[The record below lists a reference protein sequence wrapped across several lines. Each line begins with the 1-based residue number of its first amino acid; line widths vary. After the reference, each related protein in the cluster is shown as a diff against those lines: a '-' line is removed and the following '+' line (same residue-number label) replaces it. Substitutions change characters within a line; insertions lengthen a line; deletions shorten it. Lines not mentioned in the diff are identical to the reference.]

1 MEQPGLPFGLIQ
13 SLIAMK
19 KTKNKV
25 VNQYTE
31 EILQKK
37 TVVELREIIQEKGLK
52 ATSKMRKA
60 DLIALILGEKEV
72 SVLDDAT
79 KKLAERIKKEL
90 DEVNKIQKVP
100 VEVYPAITKNPPRL
114 LEDDMLINS
123 KLIRPG
129 LIEAV
134 FPLAEDLYM
143 VSYFIMQKDCI
154 IACCCLGDLLDF
166 VKNGVEQQGGVAVL
180 KKHFRKKY
188 PYLASLYDVKPN
200 SLGKWPAMPYLMTI
214 AWESEE
220 SRWYLT
226 EKIYDGDFPS
236 MVYYGVVND
245 QKALEVL
252 FHFREALDKMCIELD
267 RSDAKVPKARMKE
280 YFGVERNTII

>member
-1 MEQPGLPFGLIQ
+1 
-13 SLIAMK
+13 MK

-25 VNQYTE
+25 ENQYTE
-31 EILQKK
+31 DILQNK
-37 TVVELREIIQEKGLK
+37 TVAVLRDIIKEKGLK
-52 ATSKMRKA
+52 ATSKMRKV
-60 DLIALILGEKEV
+60 DLITLILSEGGG

-79 KKLAERIKKEL
+79 KKLAERIQKEL
-90 DEVNKIQKVP
+90 DEANKKLKVP

-180 KKHFRKKY
+180 KKYFRKKY
-188 PYLASLYDVKPN
+188 PYLASLYDVKPD
-200 SLGKWPAMPYLMTI
+200 SLGKWPANPYLMTI
-214 AWESEE
+214 AWESDEP
-220 SRWYLT
+220 RWYLT

-252 FHFREALDKMCIELD
+252 FHFREALDKMWKELD
-267 RSDAKVPKARMKE
+267 KSDAKAPKARMRG
-280 YFGVERNTII
+280 YFGVDKYDVID

>member
-1 MEQPGLPFGLIQ
+1 MQVIQ
-13 SLIAMK
+13 RPKQMQSESITY
-19 KTKNKV
+19 TK
-25 VNQYTE
+25 E
-31 EILQKK
+31 MLQHK
-37 TVVELREIIQEKGLK
+37 TVAELRDIIKEEGLK

-79 KKLAERIKKEL
+79 KKLAEKIQKEL
-90 DEVNKIQKVP
+90 EEANKKQKVP

-143 VSYFIMQKDCI
+143 VSYFVMQKDCI

-188 PYLASLYDVKPN
+188 PYLASLYDVKAD
-200 SLGKWPAMPYLMTI
+200 SVGKWPAMPYLMTI

-220 SRWYLT
+220 PRWYLT

-245 QKALEVL
+245 QKAIEVL
-252 FHFREALDKMCIELD
+252 FHFREALDKIWKELNK
-267 RSDAKVPKARMKE
+267 SDAKAPKARMKE
-280 YFGVERNTII
+280 YFRVDRKTII

>member
-1 MEQPGLPFGLIQ
+1 MQ
-13 SLIAMK
+13 STIAMK
-19 KTKNKV
+19 KTKKKAE
-25 VNQYTE
+25 NQYTE

-37 TVVELREIIQEKGLK
+37 TVAELRDIIKEKGLK
-52 ATSKMRKA
+52 ATSKMRKT
-60 DLIALILGEKEV
+60 DLIAHILGGNEG

-90 DEVNKIQKVP
+90 DEANKKLKVP

-123 KLIRPG
+123 RLIRPG

-188 PYLASLYDVKPN
+188 PYLASLYDVKPD
-200 SLGKWPAMPYLMTI
+200 SLAKWPAMPYLMTI

-220 SRWYLT
+220 PRWYLT

-245 QKALEVL
+245 HKALEVL
-252 FHFREALDKMCIELD
+252 FHFREVLVKMWKELDK
-267 RSDAKVPKARMKE
+267 SDAKAPKARLKE
-280 YFGVERNTII
+280 YFGADKFDIEDNE

>member
-1 MEQPGLPFGLIQ
+1 MNTY
-13 SLIAMK
+13 K
-19 KTKNKV
+19 K
-25 VNQYTE
+25 E
-31 EILQKK
+31 SLQKK
-37 TVVELREIIQEKGLK
+37 TVAELREIIQEIGLK
-52 ATSKMRKA
+52 ATSKMKKA
-60 DLIALILGEKEV
+60 ELISLILGGNEGSILE
-72 SVLDDAT
+72 DAT
-79 KKLAERIKKEL
+79 KKLAERIQKEL
-90 DEVNKIQKVP
+90 DEANNKLKVP

-143 VSYFIMQKDCI
+143 VSYFIMQKDCV

-166 VKNGVEQQGGVAVL
+166 VKNGVEQRGGVAVL
-180 KKHFRKKY
+180 KKYFRKKY
-188 PYLASLYDVKPN
+188 PYLASLYDVKPD

-220 SRWYLT
+220 PRWYLT

-252 FHFREALDKMCIELD
+252 FHFREAFDKMWKELD
-267 RSDAKVPKARMKE
+267 NSDAKAPKARMKE
-280 YFGVERNTII
+280 FFGIESLVFGDIG

>member
-1 MEQPGLPFGLIQ
+1 
-13 SLIAMK
+13 MK
-19 KTKNKV
+19 KTTKKAE
-25 VNQYTE
+25 NQYTE

-37 TVVELREIIQEKGLK
+37 TVVELREIIQEMGLK

-60 DLIALILGEKEV
+60 DLIALILGKNEG

-79 KKLAERIKKEL
+79 KKLAERIQKEL
-90 DEVNKIQKVP
+90 DEANKKLKVP
-100 VEVYPAITKNPPRL
+100 VDVYPAITKNPPRL
-114 LEDDMLINS
+114 LAEDMLINS

-134 FPLAEDLYM
+134 FPMAEDLYM

-154 IACCCLGDLLDF
+154 IAYCCLGDLLDF

-188 PYLASLYDVKPN
+188 PYLTSLYDVKPD
-200 SLGKWPAMPYLMTI
+200 SIGKWPAMPYLMTI

-220 SRWYLT
+220 PRWYLK

-252 FHFREALDKMCIELD
+252 FHFREALEKMWKELEI
-267 RSDAKVPKARMKE
+267 SDAKAPKARMKE
-280 YFGVERNTII
+280 YFGVDKLEIEINAEKSTDIP

>member
-1 MEQPGLPFGLIQ
+1 MQ
-13 SLIAMK
+13 SIIAME
-19 KTKNKV
+19 KTKNKEE
-25 VNQYTE
+25 NQYTE

-37 TVVELREIIQEKGLK
+37 TVAELRDIIKEKGLR
-52 ATSKMRKA
+52 ATSKMRKV
-60 DLIALILGEKEV
+60 DLISLILGEGEG

-90 DEVNKIQKVP
+90 DEANKKLKVP
-100 VEVYPAITKNPPRL
+100 VEVYPAITKNPPRM

-123 KLIRPG
+123 KLVRPG

-166 VKNGVEQQGGVAVL
+166 VKNGVEQQNGVAIL

-188 PYLASLYDVKPN
+188 PYLASLYDVKPD

-220 SRWYLT
+220 PRWYLT

-236 MVYYGVVND
+236 MVYYGIVND
-245 QKALEVL
+245 QKSLEVL
-252 FHFREALDKMCIELD
+252 FHFREALDKMWKELEK
-267 RSDAKVPKARMKE
+267 SDAKAPKARMKE
-280 YFGVERNTII
+280 FFGIDSFVL

>member
-1 MEQPGLPFGLIQ
+1 MGKQLVKSAF
-13 SLIAMK
+13 
-19 KTKNKV
+19 
-25 VNQYTE
+25 TE
-31 EILQKK
+31 EMLQKK
-37 TVVELREIIQEKGLK
+37 TVAELKEIAKERGLK

-60 DLIALILGEKEV
+60 DLISLIMGQNEMTI
-72 SVLDDAT
+72 LDDAS
-79 KKLAERIKKEL
+79 KKLAERIAKEL
-90 DEVNKIQKVP
+90 AEAKKNLKKP
-100 VEVYPAITKNPPRL
+100 VKVYPAITKNPPRL
-114 LEDDMLINS
+114 LEGDMLINS

-154 IACCCLGDLLDF
+154 IVCCCLGDLLDF

-188 PYLASLYDVKPN
+188 PFLASLYDVKPD

-220 SRWYLT
+220 PRWYLT
-226 EKIYDGDFPS
+226 EKMYDGDFPS
-236 MVYYGVVND
+236 MVYYGIVND

-252 FHFREALDKMCIELD
+252 FHFREALDKMWKELEN
-267 RSDAKVPKARMKE
+267 SDAKAPKARMKE
-280 YFGVERNTII
+280 YFGIEKFEIEKD

>member
-1 MEQPGLPFGLIQ
+1 MTFKLMQ
-13 SLIAMK
+13 SFIAMK
-19 KTKNKV
+19 NTKSRSE
-25 VNQYTE
+25 NQYTE
-31 EILQKK
+31 DILQKK
-37 TVVELREIIQEKGLK
+37 TVAELRDIIKEKGLM
-52 ATSKMRKA
+52 ATAKMRKA
-60 DLIALILGEKEV
+60 DLMALILGENES

-79 KKLAERIKKEL
+79 KKLAERIQKEL
-90 DEVNKIQKVP
+90 DEANKKLKVP

-123 KLIRPG
+123 KMIRPG
-129 LIEAV
+129 LIESV

-154 IACCCLGDLLDF
+154 IACCCLDDLLDY
-166 VKNGVEQQGGVAVL
+166 VKNGIEQQAGVAVL

-188 PYLASLYDVKPN
+188 PYLASLYDVKQDN
-200 SLGKWPAMPYLMTI
+200 LGKWPAMPYLMTI

-220 SRWYLT
+220 PRWYLT

-252 FHFREALDKMCIELD
+252 FHFREALDKMWKELEK
-267 RSDAKVPKARMKE
+267 SDAKAPKARMKE
-280 YFGVERNTII
+280 YFGVDKLEIEKLD

>member
-1 MEQPGLPFGLIQ
+1 
-13 SLIAMK
+13 MK
-19 KTKNKV
+19 KTKYKSEK
-25 VNQYTE
+25 QYTE

-37 TVVELREIIQEKGLK
+37 TVTGLRNIIKEKGLK

-60 DLIALILGEKEV
+60 ELIALILGEKV
-72 SVLDDAT
+72 GSILDDAT
-79 KKLAERIKKEL
+79 KKLAERIQKEL
-90 DEVNKIQKVP
+90 NDANKKLKVP
-100 VEVYPAITKNPPRL
+100 VEVYPAITQNPPRL

-129 LIEAV
+129 LIEVV

-188 PYLASLYDVKPN
+188 PYLASLYDVKPD
-200 SLGKWPAMPYLMTI
+200 SIGKWPAMPYLMTI
-214 AWESEE
+214 AWESEKP
-220 SRWYLT
+220 RWYLT

-236 MVYYGVVND
+236 MVYYGIVND

-252 FHFREALDKMCIELD
+252 FHFREALYMTWKELD
-267 RSDAKVPKARMKE
+267 KSDAKAPKARMKD
-280 YFGVERNTII
+280 YFGIDKFEIE

>member
-1 MEQPGLPFGLIQ
+1 
-13 SLIAMK
+13 MK
-19 KTKNKV
+19 KTKNKAE
-25 VNQYTE
+25 NLYTE
-31 EILQKK
+31 EILLKK
-37 TVVELREIIQEKGLK
+37 TVVELKEIIKEKGLK
-52 ATSKMRKA
+52 LTSKMRKA
-60 DLIALILGEKEV
+60 DLIALIIGEKEG

-79 KKLAERIKKEL
+79 KLLAERIQKEL
-90 DEVNKIQKVP
+90 DEAKKKEKNP

-154 IACCCLGDLLDF
+154 IVCCCLGDLLDF

-188 PYLASLYDVKPN
+188 PYLASLYDVKAD
-200 SLGKWPAMPYLMTI
+200 SLGKWPATPYLMTI

-220 SRWYLT
+220 PRWYLT

-252 FHFREALDKMCIELD
+252 FYFREALDKMWKELEN
-267 RSDAKVPKARMKE
+267 SDAKAPKARMKE
-280 YFGVERNTII
+280 YFGIEKFEIEKD

>member
-1 MEQPGLPFGLIQ
+1 M
-13 SLIAMK
+13 AK
-19 KTKNKV
+19 KKV
-25 VNQYTE
+25 EKQYTE

-37 TVVELREIIQEKGLK
+37 TVVELRNIIKEKGLK

-60 DLIALILGEKEV
+60 DLVALILGKNEG
-72 SVLDDAT
+72 SFLDDAT

-90 DEVNKIQKVP
+90 DEANKKLKVP

-154 IACCCLGDLLDF
+154 IVCCCLSDLLDF
-166 VKNGVEQQGGVAVL
+166 VKNGVEHRGGVAVL
-180 KKHFRKKY
+180 KQHFRKKY
-188 PYLASLYDVKPN
+188 SYIASLYDVKPD
-200 SLGKWPAMPYLMTI
+200 SLGRWPALPYLMTI

-220 SRWYLT
+220 PRWYLT

-252 FHFREALDKMCIELD
+252 FHFREALDKMWKELD
-267 RSDAKVPKARMKE
+267 KSDAKAPKARMKE
-280 YFGVERNTII
+280 YFGIDKFEIDNID

>member
-1 MEQPGLPFGLIQ
+1 MQ
-13 SLIAMK
+13 SEII
-19 KTKNKV
+19 T
-25 VNQYTE
+25 YTE

-37 TVVELREIIQEKGLK
+37 TIAELKDIIKGRDLR
-52 ATSKMRKA
+52 ATYKMRKK
-60 DLIALILGEKEV
+60 DLIALILGEEEG

-79 KKLAERIKKEL
+79 KKLAERVKKEL
-90 DEVNKIQKVP
+90 GEANKKLKVP
-100 VEVYPAITKNPPRL
+100 VVVYPAITKNPPRL

-154 IACCCLGDLLDF
+154 IACCCLADLLDF

-188 PYLASLYDVKPN
+188 PYLTSLYDIKPD
-200 SLGKWPAMPYLMTI
+200 SLGKWPSMPYLMTI

-220 SRWYLT
+220 PRWYLT

-252 FHFREALDKMCIELD
+252 FHFREALDKMWKELD
-267 RSDAKVPKARMKE
+267 KSDAKAPKARMKE
-280 YFGVERNTII
+280 YFGVDIIDIEIYAE

>member
-1 MEQPGLPFGLIQ
+1 
-13 SLIAMK
+13 MK
-19 KTKNKV
+19 KTIKKAE
-25 VNQYTE
+25 NQYSE

-37 TVVELREIIQEKGLK
+37 TVVELRDIIKEKGLK
-52 ATSKMRKA
+52 ATTKMRKA
-60 DLIALILGEKEV
+60 DLIALILGEEDGT
-72 SVLDDAT
+72 VLDDAT

-90 DEVNKIQKVP
+90 DEANKKLKVP

-129 LIEAV
+129 LIETV
-134 FPLAEDLYM
+134 FPLEEDLYM

-166 VKNGVEQQGGVAVL
+166 VKNGVEQQRGVAVL

-188 PYLASLYDVKPN
+188 PYLASLYDVKPD

-220 SRWYLT
+220 PRWYLT
-226 EKIYDGDFPS
+226 EKIYNGDFPS
-236 MVYYGVVND
+236 MVYYGIVND

-252 FHFREALDKMCIELD
+252 FHFREALDKMWKELYK
-267 RSDAKVPKARMKE
+267 SDAKAPKARMKE
-280 YFGVERNTII
+280 YFGIESSRSCNRIPDSDHLCTSS

>member
-1 MEQPGLPFGLIQ
+1 M
-13 SLIAMK
+13 AK
-19 KTKNKV
+19 KKAEK
-25 VNQYTE
+25 QYTE

-37 TVVELREIIQEKGLK
+37 TVAELRDIIKEKGLK
-52 ATSKMRKA
+52 ATAKMRKA
-60 DLIALILGEKEV
+60 ELIALILGEKEV

-79 KKLAERIKKEL
+79 KKLAERVKKEL
-90 DEVNKIQKVP
+90 DEANKKLKVP
-100 VEVYPAITKNPPRL
+100 VDVYPAITKNPPRL

-134 FPLAEDLYM
+134 FPLAEELYM
-143 VSYFIMQKDCI
+143 MSYFIMQKDCI
-154 IACCCLGDLLDF
+154 IACCCLGDLLNF

-188 PYLASLYDVKPN
+188 PYLASLYDVKPD
-200 SLGKWPAMPYLMTI
+200 SLGKWPVMPYLMTI

-220 SRWYLT
+220 PRWYLT

-245 QKALEVL
+245 HKALEVL
-252 FHFREALDKMCIELD
+252 FHFREALDRIWKELD
-267 RSDAKVPKARMKE
+267 RSDAKAPKARMKE
-280 YFGVERNTII
+280 YFGIDILEIGNINS

>member
-1 MEQPGLPFGLIQ
+1 
-13 SLIAMK
+13 MK
-19 KTKNKV
+19 KTIKKAE
-25 VNQYTE
+25 NQYSE

-37 TVVELREIIQEKGLK
+37 TVAELKEIIKEKGMK
-52 ATSKMRKA
+52 STSKMRKA
-60 DLIALILGEKEV
+60 DLIALILGEEEDT
-72 SVLDDAT
+72 VLDDAA
-79 KKLAERIKKEL
+79 KKLAERIQKEL
-90 DEVNKIQKVP
+90 EDANKMLKVP

-188 PYLASLYDVKPN
+188 PYLASLYDVKPD

-220 SRWYLT
+220 PRWYLT

-236 MVYYGVVND
+236 MVYYGIVND

-252 FHFREALDKMCIELD
+252 FHFREALDKMWKELYK
-267 RSDAKVPKARMKE
+267 SDAKAPKARMKE
-280 YFGVERNTII
+280 YFGIDKFELHRK

>member
-1 MEQPGLPFGLIQ
+1 
-13 SLIAMK
+13 MK

-25 VNQYTE
+25 QNQYTE
-31 EILQKK
+31 DILKNK
-37 TVVELREIIQEKGLK
+37 TVAVLRDIIKEKGLK

-60 DLIALILGEKEV
+60 DLIALILGEKEI

-79 KKLAERIKKEL
+79 MKLAERIKKEL
-90 DEVNKIQKVP
+90 DVANKKLKVP
-100 VEVYPAITKNPPRL
+100 VDVYPAITKNPPRL

-166 VKNGVEQQGGVAVL
+166 VKNGVEQQGGVAIL

-188 PYLASLYDVKPN
+188 PYLASLYDVKAD
-200 SLGKWPAMPYLMTI
+200 SFGKWPANPYLMTI

-220 SRWYLT
+220 PRWYLT

-252 FHFREALDKMCIELD
+252 FHFREALDKMWKELEK
-267 RSDAKVPKARMKE
+267 SDAKAPKARMKE
-280 YFGVERNTII
+280 YFGVSIFNINNLDV

>member
-1 MEQPGLPFGLIQ
+1 M
-13 SLIAMK
+13 AK
-19 KTKNKV
+19 KKAEK
-25 VNQYTE
+25 QYTE
-31 EILQKK
+31 EELQKK
-37 TVVELREIIQEKGLK
+37 TVAELRDIIKEKGMK

-60 DLIALILGEKEV
+60 ELVALILGENAD

-79 KKLAERIKKEL
+79 KKLAERVKKEL
-90 DEVNKIQKVP
+90 DEANKKLKVP

-166 VKNGVEQQGGVAVL
+166 VKNGVDQQGGVAVL
-180 KKHFRKKY
+180 KKYFRKKY

-220 SRWYLT
+220 PRWYLT

-236 MVYYGVVND
+236 MVYYGIVND

-252 FHFREALDKMCIELD
+252 FHFREALDKIWQELD
-267 RSDAKVPKARMKE
+267 NSDAKAPKARMKE
-280 YFGVERNTII
+280 YYGIEKFKIEEIDG

>member
-1 MEQPGLPFGLIQ
+1 
-13 SLIAMK
+13 MK
-19 KTKNKV
+19 KQLACST
-25 VNQYTE
+25 YTE
-31 EILQKK
+31 EMLQKK
-37 TVVELREIIQEKGLK
+37 TVADLRDIIKGKGLK

-60 DLIALILGEKEV
+60 DLIALILGGNES

-79 KKLAERIKKEL
+79 KKLAERINKEL
-90 DEVNKIQKVP
+90 DEANRKLKVP
-100 VEVYPAITKNPPRL
+100 VEVYPAITKNPPRM

-134 FPLAEDLYM
+134 FPMAEELYI

-166 VKNGVEQQGGVAVL
+166 VKNGVEYRGNEAVL

-188 PYLASLYDVKPN
+188 PYLASLYDVKPDAM
-200 SLGKWPAMPYLMTI
+200 GKWPFTPYLMTI
-214 AWESEE
+214 KWESKEPK
-220 SRWYLT
+220 WYLT
-226 EKIYDGDFPS
+226 QKIYNGDFPS
-236 MVYYGVVND
+236 MVYYGIVND

-252 FHFREALDKMCIELD
+252 FHFREALDKMWKELD
-267 RSDAKVPKARMKE
+267 KSDAKAPKSRMKE
-280 YFGVERNTII
+280 YFGIDKFEIVKID

>member
-1 MEQPGLPFGLIQ
+1 MDTN
-13 SLIAMK
+13 K
-19 KTKNKV
+19 K
-25 VNQYTE
+25 E
-31 EILQKK
+31 SLQKK
-37 TVVELREIIQEKGLK
+37 TVAELREIIKEKGLK
-52 ATSKMRKA
+52 ATSKMKKA
-60 DLIALILGEKEV
+60 DLIALILGSNEG

-79 KKLAERIKKEL
+79 KKVAERIRKEL
-90 DEVNKIQKVP
+90 DDANKKLKVP

-143 VSYFIMQKDCI
+143 VSYFIMQKDCV

-166 VKNGVEQQGGVAVL
+166 VKNGVEQRGGVAVL
-180 KKHFRKKY
+180 KKYFRKKY
-188 PYLASLYDVKPN
+188 PYLASLYDVKPD
-200 SLGKWPAMPYLMTI
+200 SLGKWPANPYLMTI

-220 SRWYLT
+220 PRWYLT

-252 FHFREALDKMCIELD
+252 FHFREALDKMWKELD
-267 RSDAKVPKARMKE
+267 NSDAKAPKAIMKE
-280 YFGVERNTII
+280 FFGVNAFELERE